1 MTLVKAAP
9 RAKRVR
15 LVVRLVIDWGVPLG
29 AYYGLRWAGVG
40 VYLALLVSTLLSALP
55 AAVAFLRRR
64 EMDGLSVY
72 MTTMMVASVLVALLS
87 GSTRF
92 LLAKEALLTGA
103 TGIWF
108 IASIW
113 GRRPLVYQFSRPV
126 LEGRLG
132 WPADWDG
139 LWERHP
145 RFRRMWRIASL
156 LWGIGTLAD
165 AVLRVVMAYTLPPDS
180 VPALGTALYAGTT
193 VVIIIATNAYYIA
206 CRVGNPTARLY
217 RMSTVDS

>member
-1 MTLVKAAP
+1 MTVVAAP
-9 RAKRVR
+9 RYGKRVR
-15 LVVRLVIDWGVPLG
+15 LVLRVALEWGMPLA
-29 AYYGLRWAGVG
+29 AYYALRMAGAG

-55 AAVAFLRRR
+55 GVVSFFRSRQL
-64 EMDGLSVY
+64 DGLSAY
-72 MTTMMVASVLVALLS
+72 MTTMMAGSIVVALLS

-113 GRRPLVYQFSRPV
+113 ARRPLVYQFCRPL
-126 LEGRLG
+126 LEGRFR
-132 WPADWDG
+132 WPSDWDG
-139 LWERHP
+139 LWDRHP
-145 RFRRMWRIASL
+145 RFRRMWRVSSL

-165 AVLRVVMAYTLPPDS
+165 ALLRIAMAYTLPPDS

-193 VVIIIATNAYYIA
+193 VVLIIVTNVYYLA
-206 CRVGNPTARLY
+206 CGVGNPHSRLY
-217 RMSTVDS
+217 R